1 MILHTVGSSIY
12 RATQFQWAPSRS
24 FHDPNPPI
32 LIEGLGS
39 EELTFTAD
47 SAVWSVGLSSLS
59 GLNELSF
66 TAGGAVWQVGLSSL
80 SGVNELTFTADGVVW
95 QAGSSSLSSVG
106 NLSFIADGAVWSVGS
121 NSLSGVSAS
130 LDELTF
136 TASSAVWLVDVSVAL
151 SPQVDGPVLIGTSMV
166 PQSLFG
172 TG

>member
-1 MILHTVGSSIY
+1 MILHTVGNSVY
-12 RATQFQWAPSRS
+12 RASQFQWAPSQS
-24 FHDPNPPI
+24 YHDPDPPI
-32 LIEGLGS
+32 RIEPTDL
-39 EELTFTAD
+39 ELTFTAD
-47 SAVWSVGLSSLS
+47 
-59 GLNELSF
+59 
-66 TAGGAVWQVGLSSL
+66 GAVWLVGSSSL

-106 NLSFIADGAVWSVGS
+106 DLAFTADGAVWSVGS

-136 TASSAVWLVDVSVAL
+136 TADGAVWLVDVSVAL